1 LRQNA
6 ALFWGCVACLG
17 QPCQKQPS
25 TKTAN
30 FNRGKTKSG
39 LPVSVDPRRQPTM
52 PAERMTMMSR
62 SSVALLPR
70 DRMADITADRFRR
83 EKISAMMGRQQPGLM
98 QMRDEN

>member
-1 LRQNA
+1 
-6 ALFWGCVACLG
+6 
-17 QPCQKQPS
+17 
-25 TKTAN
+25 
-30 FNRGKTKSG
+30 
-39 LPVSVDPRRQPTM
+39 M